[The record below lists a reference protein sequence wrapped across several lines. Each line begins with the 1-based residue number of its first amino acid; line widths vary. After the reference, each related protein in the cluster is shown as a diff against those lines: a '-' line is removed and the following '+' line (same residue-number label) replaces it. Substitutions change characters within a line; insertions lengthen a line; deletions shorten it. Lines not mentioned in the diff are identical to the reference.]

1 MEWLKKFSIELSKE
15 TSYTSYMMNNEET
28 IQATAK
34 HIATSLQLGGGE
46 VNLPEH
52 IQFLLNYTVDQ
63 RSQHP
68 YAAAIADATLQYLFE
83 ALEPEQVIL

>member
-1 MEWLKKFSIELSKE
+1 MK
-15 TSYTSYMMNNEET
+15 NED
-28 IQATAK
+28 IQSTAK
-34 HIATSLQLGGGE
+34 HITASLLLGGGE
-46 VNLPEH
+46 VSLPEH
-52 IQFLLNYTVDQ
+52 VQYLLNYTVDQ

>member
-1 MEWLKKFSIELSKE
+1 MK
-15 TSYTSYMMNNEET
+15 NED
-28 IQATAK
+28 IQSTAK
-34 HIATSLQLGGGE
+34 HITDSLLLGGGE
-46 VNLPEH
+46 VSLPEH
-52 IQFLLNYTVDQ
+52 VQYLLNYTVDQ